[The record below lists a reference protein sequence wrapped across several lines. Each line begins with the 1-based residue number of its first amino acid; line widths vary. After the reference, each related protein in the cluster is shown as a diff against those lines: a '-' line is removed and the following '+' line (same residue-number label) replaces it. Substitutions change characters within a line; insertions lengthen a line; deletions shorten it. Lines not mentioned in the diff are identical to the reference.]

1 MNSDSQ
7 PPFRLLSLV
16 RNDGAH
22 REPKPG
28 DDLYDAP
35 SYRIAGGDP
44 HVLET
49 LGELDDVVFEAIAGR
64 AAAVDRLQTLWPE
77 ALAAV
82 GPDLVDESK
91 QAYLRHAMAKW
102 QECAEAE
109 ATRNPRLAV
118 TLMDVLAIL
127 LDDRTTPRPRDK
139 AG

>member
-22 REPKPG
+22 REAPPG

-44 HVLET
+44 HVLEK

-64 AAAVDRLQTLWPE
+64 AAAVERLQTLWPE

-82 GPDLVDESK
+82 GPELVDESK

-102 QECAEAE
+102 QECAEA
-109 ATRNPRLAV
+109 
-118 TLMDVLAIL
+118 DVN
-127 LDDRTTPRPRDK
+127 R
-139 AG
+139 